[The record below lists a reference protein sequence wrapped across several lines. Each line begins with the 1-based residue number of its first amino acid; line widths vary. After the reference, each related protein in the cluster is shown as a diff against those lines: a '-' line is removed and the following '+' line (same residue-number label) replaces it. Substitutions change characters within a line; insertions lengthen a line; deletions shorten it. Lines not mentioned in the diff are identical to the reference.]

1 MMSWALVTQS
11 LYTVSLFLL
20 ICLWKVQAIGKKT
33 VKTFANK
40 CFPRDSPAE
49 FSEPVELEEGVELK
63 VLFCAIFERTQF
75 NFLAR

>member
-1 MMSWALVTQS
+1 MMSWALATQS
-11 LYTVSLFLL
+11 LFTVSLFLL

-49 FSEPVELEEGVELK
+49 FSEPVEGDEGVELK
-63 VLFCAIFERTQF
+63 VLSNMI
-75 NFLAR
+75 